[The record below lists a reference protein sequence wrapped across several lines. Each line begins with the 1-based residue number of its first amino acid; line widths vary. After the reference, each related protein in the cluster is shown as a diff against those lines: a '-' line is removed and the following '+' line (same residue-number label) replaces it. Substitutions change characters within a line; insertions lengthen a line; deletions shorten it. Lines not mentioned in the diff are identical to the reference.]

1 MKVKIEK
8 REYITKEIEIPEF
21 YKDSITH
28 YHLINDKQ
36 VLYVWGDTIRLKN
49 FEAGDFDHIEEC
61 TADEFY
67 FALQKQLDK
76 FTAYLPSD
84 KFDDTLA
91 DLSVMNHRKAI
102 ELNTSGCAED
112 IE

>member
-1 MKVKIEK
+1 MKVKIQVQQSALVE
-8 REYITKEIEIPEF
+8 KEIF
-21 YKDSITH
+21 DYYKGYKLYYKILDENGKVLVISEDSIYEST
-28 YHLINDKQ
+28 YSDSNYFTEI
-36 VLYVWGDTIRLKN
+36 
-49 FEAGDFDHIEEC
+49 
-61 TADEFY
+61 TADEFN
-67 FALQKQLDK
+67 AKLQETLDK